1 MNLYTV
7 AHLVFF
13 SAKKSELPSA
23 LLEVLPREENFPSV
37 LFFRDVPER
46 NSRARAF
53 HFRHDT
59 CVGAKPSVNQ
69 MSLSSCQLIVENS
82 SWNNRYRLG
91 ERKCYSRNG
100 NQGHLGHFF
109 M

>member
-7 AHLVFF
+7 AHLAIF
-13 SAKKSELPSA
+13 SAKKNELPFA
-23 LLEVLPREENFPSV
+23 LLEVLPRKNFPSA

-53 HFRHDT
+53 HFRCNT
-59 CVGAKPSVNQ
+59 CVGVKPSVNQ
-69 MSLSSCQLIVENS
+69 MSLSSCQLIVENF
-82 SWNNRYRLG
+82 SWCNRYRLG

-100 NQGHLGHFF
+100 NHGHLGHFF

>member
-7 AHLVFF
+7 AHLAIF
-13 SAKKSELPSA
+13 SAKKSELPGA
-23 LLEVLPREENFPSV
+23 LLKVLPREENFPSA

-53 HFRHDT
+53 HFRCNT
-59 CVGAKPSVNQ
+59 CVSTKLSINQ

-82 SWNNRYRLG
+82 SWSNRYRLG
-91 ERKCYSRNG
+91 ERKCRNG